1 MVFSTTPVIP
11 PVIPQ
16 VITDNPTEPT
26 KTIPPVITTK
36 QKGYAREPNEII
48 SPWFEEGVFA
58 GVRVKTD
65 GEEFVIDKKDY
76 RDGELM
82 SWGNAMFSLSD
93 DNLTTWNRHQ
103 LSIVILHYDEINKVL
118 VNFGKEKL
126 KETYWTCEES
136 PFERDRAYFGH
147 CEYYAKYI
155 IDSSKLITDHVR
167 AIKDL
172 KNS

>member
-1 MVFSTTPVIP
+1 MVFSITPVIP

-16 VITDNPTEPT
+16 VINNPVEQS

-36 QKGYAREPNEII
+36 YKGYAREPNEII
-48 SPWFEEGVFA
+48 SPWFEDGVFA

-76 RDGELM
+76 LDGKPM
-82 SWGNAMFSLSD
+82 SWGNAMFSLND

-118 VNFGKEKL
+118 VDFGKDKL
-126 KETYWTCEES
+126 KESYWTCEES
-136 PFERDRAYFGH
+136 PFERYRAYFGH

-155 IDSSKLITDHVR
+155 TDSSKWLTDHVR

>member
-16 VITDNPTEPT
+16 VINNPVEPT
-26 KTIPPVITTK
+26 KTIPPAITTNHK
-36 QKGYAREPNEII
+36 RYAREPNEII

-76 RDGELM
+76 LDGKPM
-82 SWGNAMFSLSD
+82 SWGNAMFSLND

-103 LSIVILHYDEINKVL
+103 LSIVILHYEEINKVL
-118 VNFGKEKL
+118 VDFGKDKL
-126 KETYWTCEES
+126 KESYWTCEES

-147 CEYYAKYI
+147 FEYYAKYI
-155 IDSSKLITDHVR
+155 TDSSKWLTDHVR

>member
-11 PVIPQ
+11 PVIPK
-16 VITDNPTEPT
+16 VINNPVELT
-26 KTIPPVITTK
+26 KTIPPVINAKHT
-36 QKGYAREPNEII
+36 GYAREPNEII

-76 RDGELM
+76 LDGKPM
-82 SWGNAMFSLSD
+82 SWGNAMFSLND

-118 VNFGKEKL
+118 VDFGKDKL

-155 IDSSKLITDHVR
+155 TDSSKWLTDHVR

>member
-16 VITDNPTEPT
+16 VKNNPAEPT
-26 KTIPPVITTK
+26 KAIPPVITTK
-36 QKGYAREPNEII
+36 YKGYAREPNKII
-48 SPWFEEGVFA
+48 SPWFEDGVFA
-58 GVRVKTD
+58 GVRVKTE

-82 SWGNAMFSLSD
+82 PWGNAMFSLNE
-93 DNLTTWNRHQ
+93 DNLTTWNRNQ

-118 VNFGKEKL
+118 VDFGKDKL

-147 CEYYAKYI
+147 CEYCAKYI
-155 IDSSKLITDHVR
+155 IDSSKWLPDHVR
-167 AIKDL
+167 AIKNL

>member
-1 MVFSTTPVIP
+1 MGFSTTPVIP

-16 VITDNPTEPT
+16 VINNPVEQD
-26 KTIPPVITTK
+26 KTIPPAITTNH
-36 QKGYAREPNEII
+36 KGYAREPNEII

-76 RDGELM
+76 LDGKPM

-103 LSIVILHYDEINKVL
+103 LSIVILHYDEINRVL
-118 VNFGKEKL
+118 VDFGKDKL
-126 KETYWTCEES
+126 KEYMS
-136 PFERDRAYFGH
+136 Q
-147 CEYYAKYI
+147 
-155 IDSSKLITDHVR
+155 KLE
-167 AIKDL
+167 AIMK
-172 KNS
+172 